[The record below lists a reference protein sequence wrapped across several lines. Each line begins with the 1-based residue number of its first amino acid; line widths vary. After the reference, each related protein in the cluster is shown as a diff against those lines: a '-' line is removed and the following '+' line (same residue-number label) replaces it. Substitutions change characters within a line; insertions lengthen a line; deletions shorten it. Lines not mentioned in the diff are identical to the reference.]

1 MTQQTSPFLDFKWG
15 WDLGESG
22 WNSGM
27 DENLLKLSALFNGNI
42 DGIVSTLPP
51 AVEGSCY
58 FLTTDKRIY
67 YVAGGA
73 YYSSPVPLWYEF
85 SLKASGDKYQ
95 FNGSSLVAIPSPTDI
110 ADLQSTVED
119 LDTAAFQPS
128 SAFASSTSF
137 NTLSA
142 DFTNTVEGTG
152 LHPSMFGIAVG
163 GDVTALLNSNQGR
176 FDLQGDS
183 YILTGP
189 VVNRSGDLLN
199 GSLTYSGGLPVSFNN
214 AIVDFTGRERID
226 ARALK
231 VYYTGSTPGV
241 RGISARGG
249 TNKISLRGAYVEGT
263 TGQGIRIQ
271 GCDDPDLTGAGAVDC
286 MKDAVGSSDLANSYG
301 AIAIFGG
308 TSVTNRAILKDLYIR
323 SHGTGLSV
331 MYGNNHIIHN
341 CDIAAIDRMESPALA
356 MGIYTGGLLTNI
368 SITHNRVSHFP
379 LEGIDVHNTGASAEH
394 GVTGVIIADNYVR
407 GCSYYGISVVSAD
420 SIKIVDCTV
429 ERNVVENDP
438 TGAVFGYS
446 GGILIENVNYPKIR
460 NNKCASLGQT
470 PTTTSYGLFMSKCQF
485 PYVEGNSYLGA
496 WDIYEFYSDWEN
508 LQVTGTYGAPI
519 PAGKIGIQFSQVRA
533 SASAQLSRLRLV
545 GVDSTAKTIRQTGVP
560 MTITVLSDSYINGQ
574 VEISSLV
581 DSLIADNVFRN
592 FSGALTLGS
601 GTVEWNNPGWKNSQ
615 AGTTKATPGTVN
627 RWFLRTEGTTTYFI
641 PGYTSTTS

>member
-1 MTQQTSPFLDFKWG
+1 MTQRTSPFVEFKWG

-27 DENLLKLSALFNGNI
+27 DENLLKLSALFNGSI
-42 DGIVSTLPP
+42 DGIVSSLPP
-51 AVEGSCY
+51 VVEGACY
-58 FLTTDKRIY
+58 FLTTDNRVY
-67 YVAGGA
+67 YVVGGS
-73 YYSSPVPLWYEF
+73 YYSSPIPLWYEL
-85 SLKASGDKYQ
+85 SLKSTGEKYQ
-95 FNGSSLVAIPSPTDI
+95 FNGTALTVVPSPTELSE
-110 ADLQSTVED
+110 LQDTVD
-119 LDTAAFQPS
+119 SLGSAAFQPT
-128 SAFASSTSF
+128 SAFASTSQF
-137 NTLSA
+137 NELSSN
-142 DFTNTVEGTG
+142 FNNTVEGTG

-183 YILTGP
+183 YILSGP
-189 VVNRSGDLLN
+189 IVSRSGDLLN
-199 GSLTYSGGLPVSFNN
+199 GTLTYSGGLPASFNN

-249 TNKISLRGAYVEGT
+249 THKINLQRAYVEGT

-301 AIAIFGG
+301 AIAVFGG
-308 TSVTNRAILKDLYIR
+308 TSLTNRAILKDLYIR

-331 MYGNNHIIHN
+331 MYGNNHVIHN
-341 CDIAAIDRMESPALA
+341 CDIAAISRSESPALA

-368 SITHNRVSHFP
+368 SITHNRVSNFP
-379 LEGIDVHNTGASAEH
+379 LEGIDVHNTGGSAEP

-407 GCSYYGISVVSAD
+407 GCSYYGISVVSTDA
-420 SIKIVDCTV
+420 IKINDCTV
-429 ERNVVENDP
+429 ERNVIENDS
-438 TGAVFGYS
+438 TGEIFGYS

-460 NNKCASLGQT
+460 NNKCSSAGQT
-470 PTTTSYGLFMSKCQF
+470 PTATSYGLFVSKSQF
-485 PYVEGNSYLGA
+485 AYIEGNSYLGA

-508 LQVTGTYGAPI
+508 LQVTGTYGAPV
-519 PAGKIGIQFSQVRA
+519 PAGKIGLQFSQVRA
-533 SASAQLSRLRLV
+533 SASAQISRLRLV
-545 GVDSTAKTIRQTGVP
+545 GADSTAKTIRQTGVP

-574 VEISSLV
+574 VDVSSLV
-581 DSLIADNVFRN
+581 DSLVADNLFRN
-592 FSGALTLGS
+592 FSGTLTMGS
-601 GTVEWNNPGWKNSQ
+601 GTVEWNNPGWKNSL

-627 RWFLRTEGTTTYFI
+627 RWFPRTEGTTTYFI
-641 PGYTSTTS
+641 PGYTSTTT